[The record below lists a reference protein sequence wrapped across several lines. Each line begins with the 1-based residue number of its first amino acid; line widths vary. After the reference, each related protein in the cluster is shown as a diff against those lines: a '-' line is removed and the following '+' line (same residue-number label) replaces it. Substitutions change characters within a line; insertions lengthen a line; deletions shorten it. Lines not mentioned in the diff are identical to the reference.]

1 MNASTIL
8 EQVQRLSGSF
18 ESIEVLSSTK
28 STNTYLLEKPIQVG
42 SAKVCICEAQ
52 TLGRGRRGNEW
63 LSAPNKNIMMS
74 LSWGFER
81 WPQTITGL
89 GLAVALVVAERLNKK
104 YQIDVGIKWPND
116 LLINNEKLAGVLV
129 EVTGNVD
136 GVCNVVLGLGL
147 NVHQPDWSKDIEP
160 NSVRTSKNYAWTD
173 LFSQG
178 VFIDR
183 NDLVASIISDWI
195 LMLQQFEEQG
205 FDAFVERWNS
215 LSCHAGKIIEL
226 TNPDGQN
233 EIFGRMLGVNDIGAL
248 LVESQDGHRHVV
260 NDTNMSLRLAN

>member
-1 MNASTIL
+1 MDASTIR
-8 EQVQRLSGSF
+8 EQVQRLSSSF

-28 STNTYLLEKPIQVG
+28 STNTYLLEKSTQVG
-42 SAKVCICEAQ
+42 SANVCICEAQ

-81 WPQTITGL
+81 WPKTITGL
-89 GLAVALVVAERLNKK
+89 GLAVALVVAERLNKD

-136 GVCNVVLGLGL
+136 GVCNAVIGLGL
-147 NVHQPDWSKDIEP
+147 NVHQPDWSKDIE
-160 NSVRTSKNYAWTD
+160 STSGLTPKNYAWTD

-183 NDLVASIISDWI
+183 NDLVASIIGDWI

-215 LSCHAGKIIEL
+215 LSCHAGKMIEL
-226 TNPDGQN
+226 TNPDGRDK
-233 EIFGRMLGVNDIGAL
+233 IVGRMLGVNDIGAL
-248 LVESQDGHRHVV
+248 LVESQDAQQHIVS
-260 NDTNMSLRLAN
+260 DTNMSLRLAN